1 MRKTLIVLAAIAAA
15 GCAKSG
21 TPAADTTAGNP
32 GAMMPAASI
41 ADAKAE
47 IWKVRDAWVAAAEKK
62 DAAAVAALYS
72 DDAVVVGTDMPATS
86 GRPAIRAAFAKAFPM
101 TTDLKVN
108 SQMTDVSGDLA
119 YDYGTYS
126 EHVSPPKGKP
136 MDVSGTF
143 LVTLR
148 RQSDGSWKI
157 VRHLTA
163 TPPKG

>member
-1 MRKTLIVLAAIAAA
+1 MRKLLIVLAGIAVA

-21 TPAADTTAGNP
+21 PPAADTTASKP
-32 GAMMPAASI
+32 GTTTPAASV

-62 DAAAVAALYS
+62 DAAAVAALYA

-86 GRPAIRAAFAKAFPM
+86 GRSAIQAAFAKAFPM
-101 TTDLKVN
+101 TTDLKVH
-108 SQMTDVSGDLA
+108 SEMTDASGDLG

-126 EHVSPPKGKP
+126 EHVSPPKGKA
-136 MDVSGTF
+136 MDVGGTF

-148 RQSDGSWKI
+148 RQTDGSWKI